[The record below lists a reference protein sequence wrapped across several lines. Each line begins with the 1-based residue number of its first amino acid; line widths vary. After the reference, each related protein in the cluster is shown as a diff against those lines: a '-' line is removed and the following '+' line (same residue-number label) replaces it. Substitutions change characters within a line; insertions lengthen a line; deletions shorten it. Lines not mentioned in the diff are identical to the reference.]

1 MYRSESQFTH
11 PKSFEYFATSREL
24 YGKLTKDYQ
33 LTSICTL
40 TRITSK
46 FASQDAVA
54 FFTNL
59 VSKIENWQ

>member
-33 LTSICTL
+33 LPSICTL

-46 FASQDAVA
+46 FEMWLYNESHEERQAQL
-54 FFTNL
+54 N
-59 VSKIENWQ
+59 